1 MKDILDKLDAIET
14 PVAGV
19 AAPTLPSPIQLDESA
34 QLRVLAG
41 QSSLLT
47 EAAKVKKPKAKKE
60 EKVEEQQVESL
71 DDDMEEDL
79 EESAAQIAAQEKFK
93 NLVTKV
99 SPTAKSGTATDAM
112 KSQSGKGKKPDGKGG
127 AAFKK
132 ELDQHMKEDSKPSAG
147 LTKKEK
153 SAVVKKAVAGKDIG
167 KKGKGFEK
175 VEKAA
180 AKGVAK
186 DPKAVAAAAM
196 WKGQAKKKAVKE
208 SIEPKLTFKQM
219 VTLVQ
224 ESGGQQQID
233 AVDTELFAWA
243 QRVASAKYE
252 GVKQELYAGMVYEN
266 MGGEFRMFDVL
277 SEAMTG
283 HPDTWSDPR
292 WDGPDSAEAPV
303 SHKALEYFNDNFYEI
318 AWPSVAEELKAMI
331 ENDESGDIMWPIVAI
346 GKSKYGNEKVNT
358 AAELGKI
365 KNAILNMLD
374 EKTINDIYDNAISKF
389 WSKHNT
395 DPSFQDKNDESF
407 EESFDEEFEEAF
419 GKHQAKQNWFETL
432 NAALESEGLVD
443 QWPTGRNISYG
454 QTVRVKS
461 NDGERLISVTR
472 ETDGRYERPVHY
484 KLR

>member
-71 DDDMEEDL
+71 DDEMEEDL

-99 SPTAKSGTATDAM
+99 SPTAKSGTATDAL

-180 AKGVAK
+180 AKSGAK

-277 SEAMTG
+277 SEATLTRPQMARQMDLANQG
-283 HPDTWSDPR
+283 EQDHSVPDNVVADFDEDFYDFAW
-292 WDGPDSAEAPV
+292 
-303 SHKALEYFNDNFYEI
+303 HNF
-318 AWPSVAEELKAMI
+318 
-331 ENDESGDIMWPIVAI
+331 DESVDFVDAIKAI
-346 GKSKYGNEKVNT
+346 GRANVTNQNDANAVAQLVHVVKDLYGT
-358 AAELGKI
+358 AIDQYMQQNKGHYQKQASDDMIG
-365 KNAILNMLD
+365 D
-374 EKTINDIYDNAISKF
+374 
-389 WSKHNT
+389 
-395 DPSFQDKNDESF
+395 SFQ
-407 EESFDEEFEEAF
+407 ESFDEEFEEAF

>member
-60 EKVEEQQVESL
+60 EKVEEQQVECL

-99 SPTAKSGTATDAM
+99 SPTAKSGTATDAL

-180 AKGVAK
+180 AKSGVK

-277 SEAMTG
+277 SEAALTRPQMARQMDLANRAEED
-283 HPDTWSDPR
+283 HPV
-292 WDGPDSAEAPV
+292 PDYVIAD
-303 SHKALEYFNDNFYEI
+303 FDDNFYDA
-318 AWPSVAEELKAMI
+318 AWH
-331 ENDESGDIMWPIVAI
+331 NFDESEQFFDAVKAVGRAHVANQKDPNAVAALVRIVQDLYGKAIDQYMAQHKGQYQKQAADDMIGD
-346 GKSKYGNEKVNT
+346 
-358 AAELGKI
+358 
-365 KNAILNMLD
+365 
-374 EKTINDIYDNAISKF
+374 
-389 WSKHNT
+389 
-395 DPSFQDKNDESF
+395 SFQ
-407 EESFDEEFEEAF
+407 ESFDEEFEEAF

>member
-1 MKDILDKLDAIET
+1 MKDILSKLDSIEA
-14 PVAGV
+14 PEAGV

-34 QLRVLAG
+34 QMRVLAG

-47 EAAKVKKPKAKKE
+47 EAKKVNEPKAKKE

-71 DDDMEEDL
+71 DDEEMDEDL

-99 SPTAKSGTATDAM
+99 TPASKSGTATDAL
-112 KSQSGKGKKPDGKGG
+112 KSQTGKDKKPDGKGG

-132 ELDQHMKEDSKPSAG
+132 EMDKHMKEDSKPSAG

-180 AKGVAK
+180 KKGGAS

-208 SIEPKLTFKQM
+208 SIEHKLTFKQL
-219 VTLVQ
+219 VSLVQ

-233 AVDTELFAWA
+233 PVDTELFAWA

-266 MGGEFRMFDVL
+266 MGGEFRMYDVL
-277 SEAMTG
+277 SEASLTRPQMARQIDLANQG
-283 HPDTWSDPR
+283 EQDHPV
-292 WDGPDSAEAPV
+292 PDDVIAD
-303 SHKALEYFNDNFYEI
+303 FDDNFYDA
-318 AWPSVAEELKAMI
+318 AWHTF
-331 ENDESGDIMWPIVAI
+331 DESEQFFDAIKAVGRAHVTNQNDSKAVAQLVHIV
-346 GKSKYGNEKVNT
+346 KDLYGNAIDQYMEQNKSYYQKQ
-358 AAELGKI
+358 AADDMIG
-365 KNAILNMLD
+365 D
-374 EKTINDIYDNAISKF
+374 
-389 WSKHNT
+389 
-395 DPSFQDKNDESF
+395 SF
-407 EESFDEEFEEAF
+407 EESYDEDFEEGF

-432 NAALESEGLVD
+432 NAALEAEGLVD

-461 NDGERLISVTR
+461 NDGESLISVTR
-472 ETDGRYERPVHY
+472 ENDGRYERPVHY

>member
-47 EAAKVKKPKAKKE
+47 EAKKVKEPKAKKE

-71 DDDMEEDL
+71 DDEEDDL
-79 EESAAQIAAQEKFK
+79 EESAAQIAARTKFE

-99 SPTAKSGTATDAM
+99 TPASKSGTATDAL
-112 KSQSGKGKKPDGKGG
+112 KAQSGKDKKPDGKNG

-132 ELDQHMKEDSKPSAG
+132 EMDKHMKEDSKPSAG

-180 AKGVAK
+180 KKGGAS

-219 VTLVQ
+219 VSLVQ

-252 GVKQELYAGMVYEN
+252 GIKQELYAGMVYEN
-266 MGGEFRMFDVL
+266 MGGEFRMYDVL
-277 SEAMTG
+277 SEAALTRPQMARQMDLANQG
-283 HPDTWSDPR
+283 EQDQPVPDDVIA
-292 WDGPDSAEAPV
+292 DFD
-303 SHKALEYFNDNFYEI
+303 DNFYDA
-318 AWPSVAEELKAMI
+318 AWH
-331 ENDESGDIMWPIVAI
+331 NFDESEQFFDAIKAVGRAHVTNQNDANAVAQLVHIVQDL
-346 GKSKYGNEKVNT
+346 YGNAIDQYMQQNKGHYQKQ
-358 AAELGKI
+358 AADDMIG
-365 KNAILNMLD
+365 D
-374 EKTINDIYDNAISKF
+374 
-389 WSKHNT
+389 
-395 DPSFQDKNDESF
+395 SFG
-407 EESFDEEFEEAF
+407 ESFDEEFEEAF

-472 ETDGRYERPVHY
+472 ENDGRYERPVHY

>member
-71 DDDMEEDL
+71 DDEMEEDL

-99 SPTAKSGTATDAM
+99 SPAAKSGTATDAL

-180 AKGVAK
+180 AKGGAK

-196 WKGQAKKKAVKE
+196 WKGQTKKKAVKE

-277 SEAMTG
+277 SEATLTRPQMARQMDLANRG
-283 HPDTWSDPR
+283 EQDHSVPDT
-292 WDGPDSAEAPV
+292 V
-303 SHKALEYFNDNFYEI
+303 
-318 AWPSVAEELKAMI
+318 VA
-331 ENDESGDIMWPIVAI
+331 D
-346 GKSKYGNEKVNT
+346 
-358 AAELGKI
+358 
-365 KNAILNMLD
+365 
-374 EKTINDIYDNAISKF
+374 
-389 WSKHNT
+389 
-395 DPSFQDKNDESF
+395 
-407 EESFDEEFEEAF
+407 FDEEFEEAF

>member
-47 EAAKVKKPKAKKE
+47 EAKKVKEPKTEVKPKGKVKPVKKE
-60 EKVEEQQVESL
+60 KPVDEKQVESL
-71 DDDMEEDL
+71 DDDEIEEEL
-79 EESAAQIAAQEKFK
+79 EESAAHLAARAKFE

-99 SPTAKSGTATDAM
+99 TPVSKVKDKSGKTGGA
-112 KSQSGKGKKPDGKGG
+112 SSKKEVGKGG
-127 AAFKK
+127 GDEFKK
-132 ELDQHMKEDSKPSAG
+132 HLNKELKTEAVGLVTDPAHDRAWHQGASDAKNGIKPEQSKAAPSNP
-147 LTKKEK
+147 EE
-153 SAVVKKAVAGKDIG
+153 KKAYMDGYNTYLRSPKKAGGLKT
-167 KKGKGFEK
+167 ESR
-175 VEKAA
+175 
-180 AKGVAK
+180 
-186 DPKAVAAAAM
+186 
-196 WKGQAKKKAVKE
+196 KKAVKE

-219 VTLVQ
+219 VSLVQ

-252 GVKQELYAGMVYEN
+252 GIKQELYAGMVYEN
-266 MGGEFRMFDVL
+266 MGGEFRMYDVL
-277 SEAMTG
+277 SEAALTRPQMARQMDLANQG
-283 HPDTWSDPR
+283 EQDQPVPDDVIA
-292 WDGPDSAEAPV
+292 DFD
-303 SHKALEYFNDNFYEI
+303 DNFYDA
-318 AWPSVAEELKAMI
+318 AWH
-331 ENDESGDIMWPIVAI
+331 NFDESEQFFDAIKAVGRAHVTNQNDANVVAQLVHIVQDL
-346 GKSKYGNEKVNT
+346 YGNAIDQYMQQNKGHYQKQ
-358 AAELGKI
+358 AADDMIG
-365 KNAILNMLD
+365 D
-374 EKTINDIYDNAISKF
+374 
-389 WSKHNT
+389 
-395 DPSFQDKNDESF
+395 SFG
-407 EESFDEEFEEAF
+407 ESFDEEFEEAF

-454 QTVRVKS
+454 QTVRVTS

>member
-1 MKDILDKLDAIET
+1 
-14 PVAGV
+14 
-19 AAPTLPSPIQLDESA
+19 
-34 QLRVLAG
+34 
-41 QSSLLT
+41 
-47 EAAKVKKPKAKKE
+47 
-60 EKVEEQQVESL
+60 
-71 DDDMEEDL
+71 
-79 EESAAQIAAQEKFK
+79 
-93 NLVTKV
+93 
-99 SPTAKSGTATDAM
+99 
-112 KSQSGKGKKPDGKGG
+112 
-127 AAFKK
+127 
-132 ELDQHMKEDSKPSAG
+132 
-147 LTKKEK
+147 
-153 SAVVKKAVAGKDIG
+153 
-167 KKGKGFEK
+167 
-175 VEKAA
+175 
-180 AKGVAK
+180 
-186 DPKAVAAAAM
+186 M

-292 WDGPDSAEAPV
+292 WDGPDSAEAPISPEV
-303 SHKALEYFNDNFYEI
+303 LQDFDENFYDI
-318 AWPSVAEELKAMI
+318 ACHNFEESVEFVDAIK
-331 ENDESGDIMWPIVAI
+331 AI
-346 GKSKYGNEKVNT
+346 GKAYIEGGSDN
-358 AAELGKI
+358 AALGKL
-365 KNAILNMLD
+365 KNVVEHLYGTAID
-374 EKTINDIYDNAISKF
+374 AYSKQH
-389 WSKHNT
+389 SNE
-395 DPSFQDKNDESF
+395 SFQ
-407 EESFDEEFEEAF
+407 ESFDEEFEEAF

-461 NDGERLISVTR
+461 NDGESLISVTR

>member
-1 MKDILDKLDAIET
+1 MKDILSKLDAIET

-60 EKVEEQQVESL
+60 EKVEEQQVECL

-79 EESAAQIAAQEKFK
+79 EETAEQAAARAKFE

-99 SPTAKSGTATDAM
+99 APTSKPSTATEKA
-112 KSQSGKGKKPDGKGG
+112 KQSPVGSKEKGKGG

-180 AKGVAK
+180 AKSGAK

-277 SEAMTG
+277 SEAALTRPQMARQLDLANRAEED
-283 HPDTWSDPR
+283 HPV
-292 WDGPDSAEAPV
+292 PDYV
-303 SHKALEYFNDNFYEI
+303 ITDFDDNFHDA
-318 AWPSVAEELKAMI
+318 AWH
-331 ENDESGDIMWPIVAI
+331 NFDESVDFVDAIKAI
-346 GKSKYGNEKVNT
+346 GRAHVTNQNDANAVAQLVHVVKDLYGK
-358 AAELGKI
+358 
-365 KNAILNMLD
+365 AIDQYMAQH
-374 EKTINDIYDNAISKF
+374 KGQYQK
-389 WSKHNT
+389 
-395 DPSFQDKNDESF
+395 
-407 EESFDEEFEEAF
+407 
-419 GKHQAKQNWFETL
+419 QADDDMI
-432 NAALESEGLVD
+432 GD
-443 QWPTGRNISYG
+443 Y
-454 QTVRVKS
+454 
-461 NDGERLISVTR
+461 
-472 ETDGRYERPVHY
+472 
-484 KLR
+484 

>member
-1 MKDILDKLDAIET
+1 MKDILSKLDSIET

-60 EKVEEQQVESL
+60 EKVEEQQVECL

-79 EESAAQIAAQEKFK
+79 EETAEQAAARAKFE

-99 SPTAKSGTATDAM
+99 APTAKSGTATDAM
-112 KSQSGKGKKPDGKGG
+112 KSQSGKDKKPVGKGG

-132 ELDQHMKEDSKPSAG
+132 ELDKELKTEAVGLVTDPAHDRAWHQGASDAKNGIRPEQSKAAPSNQEEKKAYMDGYNTYMRSPKKAGGLKTEDSKPSAG

-180 AKGVAK
+180 AKSGAK

-277 SEAMTG
+277 SEAALTRPQMARQMDLANRAEED
-283 HPDTWSDPR
+283 HPV
-292 WDGPDSAEAPV
+292 PDYVIAD
-303 SHKALEYFNDNFYEI
+303 FDDNFYDA
-318 AWPSVAEELKAMI
+318 AWH
-331 ENDESGDIMWPIVAI
+331 NFDESEQFFDAVKAVGRAHVTNQKDP
-346 GKSKYGNEKVNT
+346 
-358 AAELGKI
+358 
-365 KNAILNMLD
+365 NAV
-374 EKTINDIYDNAISKF
+374 
-389 WSKHNT
+389 
-395 DPSFQDKNDESF
+395 
-407 EESFDEEFEEAF
+407 
-419 GKHQAKQNWFETL
+419 
-432 NAALESEGLVD
+432 AALVRIVQDLYGKAID
-443 QWPTGRNISYG
+443 QYMAQHKG
-454 QTVRVKS
+454 QYQKQA
-461 NDGERLISVTR
+461 DDDMIG
-472 ETDGRYERPVHY
+472 DY
-484 KLR
+484 

>member
-60 EKVEEQQVESL
+60 EKVEEQQVECL

-99 SPTAKSGTATDAM
+99 SPTAKSGTATDAL

-180 AKGVAK
+180 AKSGAK

-292 WDGPDSAEAPV
+292 WDGPDSAEAPISPEV
-303 SHKALEYFNDNFYEI
+303 LQDFDENFYDI
-318 AWPSVAEELKAMI
+318 ACHNFEESVEFVDAIK
-331 ENDESGDIMWPIVAI
+331 AI
-346 GKSKYGNEKVNT
+346 GKAYIEGGSDN
-358 AAELGKI
+358 AALGKL
-365 KNAILNMLD
+365 KNVVEHLYGTAID
-374 EKTINDIYDNAISKF
+374 AYSKQH
-389 WSKHNT
+389 SNE
-395 DPSFQDKNDESF
+395 SFQ
-407 EESFDEEFEEAF
+407 ESFDEEFEEAF

-461 NDGERLISVTR
+461 NDGESLISVTR